1 MTFKKFGKI
10 AGLGLGI
17 VLLLTAVYIFY
28 PQNIWP
34 FAANLDSLIPPEG
47 QYNVRIL
54 RDEWGV
60 PHIFGQTDADAAYG
74 LAFANA
80 EDDFGTIQDTL
91 LASRAMLGQVY
102 GRDSAPIDYFVHL
115 MRIWD
120 DIDAQYDAIPPE
132 ARAVMT
138 AYADGLNHYS
148 ALHPDEVATPDLFPV
163 TGKDVTAG
171 FMLKVPVFFGLDSA
185 VGQLFEPP
193 QNEDIGYWDIGD
205 EKSAI
210 SQYPASAPYGSNVFA
225 VSPARS
231 ANGETF
237 LAVNSHQP
245 WSGPATWYE
254 AHLHSEEGLDVVGGL
269 LPGSPLVNLGHNRH
283 LGWSFTV
290 NHPDLVD
297 IYELEINPDNP
308 NQYKFD
314 GEWRELETRQI
325 TLRVKI
331 IGRLVIPVKQTVWWS
346 VYGPTV
352 QQDWGTF
359 AIRYAGMGEV
369 GYVEQFLQMN
379 KAANLAEWQSA
390 MREGPLPMFN
400 AGYADDQ
407 GNIYYVYNARL
418 PQRAAGYDWQNTL
431 PGNTS
436 ETLWTAYLPYDDLP
450 QVLNPASGFIQNAN
464 STPYQTTLGPENPQE
479 EDYAPEFGIETAV
492 TNRAL
497 RALTL
502 FGADEAITAADFYAI
517 KYDMTYDPA
526 SDMAKLVEMLIQNPP
541 SGDEHVEQALDLLAG
556 WDLQAAPESRATAV
570 AILTFHFLN
579 ESDQVDLEPWRLINS
594 DIPLAAAQE
603 SFLQAVDVL
612 AANFGRVDVPW
623 EEVNRLIRGD
633 VDLGL
638 GGAPDVNHAIYGE
651 LQEDGRFQ
659 GIAGDSYVM
668 LVQWDADGRL
678 TSQSI
683 HQYGSATSR
692 PGSPHYADQAALF
705 TQRRLKPVWL
715 DEADIRA
722 HLEQETVFGER

>member
-1 MTFKKFGKI
+1 MG
-10 AGLGLGI
+10 
-17 VLLLTAVYIFY
+17 VLLLFTAVAIFY
-28 PQNIWP
+28 PQNTWP
-34 FAANLDSLIPPEG
+34 FVVNLDDLIPPDG

-74 LAFANA
+74 LAFAHA
-80 EDDFGTIQDTL
+80 EDDFGTIQDTA
-91 LASRAMLGQVY
+91 LASRGMLGQVY

-115 MRIWD
+115 LRIWD
-120 DIDAQYDAIPPE
+120 DIDAQYETIPPE
-132 ARAVMT
+132 TRAILE
-138 AYADGLNHYS
+138 AYAAGLNHYA
-148 ALHPDEVATPDLFPV
+148 ALHPDEVATPDLFPI
-163 TGKDVTAG
+163 TGQDITAG

-185 VGQLFEPP
+185 VGKLFEPP
-193 QNEDIGYWDIGD
+193 EGNQRSEIGAWQLAMNNLQAPI
-205 EKSAI
+205 
-210 SQYPASAPYGSNVFA
+210 SAPYGSNVFA

-245 WSGPATWYE
+245 WEGAAAWYE
-254 AHLHSEEGLDVVGGL
+254 AHVRSAEGWDAVGGL
-269 LPGSPLVNLGHNRH
+269 LPGAPAIVLGHNRQ

-314 GEWRELETRQI
+314 GAWRELETREI

-352 QQDWGTF
+352 QQEWGTF

-369 GYVEQFLQMN
+369 GYAEQFLRLN
-379 KAANLAEWQSA
+379 KATNLAEWQAA

-400 AGYADDQ
+400 AGYADNQ

-418 PQRAAGYDWQNTL
+418 PLRAEGYDWQGIL
-431 PGNTS
+431 PGNPS
-436 ETLWTAYLPYDDLP
+436 ETLWREYLPYDDLP
-450 QVLNPASGFIQNAN
+450 QVLNPAAGFIQNAN
-464 STPYQTTLGPENPQE
+464 STPYQTTPGPENPQE
-479 EDYAPEFGIETAV
+479 ADYDPAFGIETAL

-497 RALTL
+497 RALSL
-502 FGADEAITAADFYAI
+502 FGADDAITWEEFYAI
-517 KYDMTYDPA
+517 KYDMAYDPA
-526 SDMAKLVEMLIQNPP
+526 SDMAQLAEMLAQNPP
-541 SGDEHVEQALDLLAG
+541 PGDETMQQAAQLLG
-556 WDLQAAPESRATAV
+556 EWDLQATPDSRATAV
-570 AILTFHFLN
+570 AVLTLNFLY
-579 ESDQVDLEPWRLINS
+579 ESDQVELEPWRLVDSN
-594 DIPLAAAQE
+594 IPLAAAQN
-603 SFLQAVDVL
+603 SFRRAVDVL
-612 AANFGRVDVPW
+612 AQNFGRVDVPW
-623 EEVNRLIRGD
+623 QEVNRLIRGNVD
-633 VDLGL
+633 VGL

-651 LQEDGRFQ
+651 LQEDGRFR

-668 LVQWDADGRL
+668 LVMWDADGRL

-683 HQYGSATSR
+683 HQYGSAATR
-692 PGSPHYADQAALF
+692 PDSPHYADQSPLF
-705 TQRRLKPVWL
+705 AQRRLKPVWL

-722 HLEQETVFGER
+722 HLEREYAPGD